1 MRKTFASHD
10 TGIPWAGIRA
20 LTREARRYAQNH
32 FPVPTTKHVH
42 SDTAAVALDDAE
54 STKPVHSDVA
64 MHKTETTKPVHSD
77 DTAPSTS
84 VRVIKEEP
92 MGSRYA
98 QDRDHQACS

>member
-32 FPVPTTKHVH
+32 FPVP
-42 SDTAAVALDDAE
+42 